1 MRNATIRARTEEWL
15 KEEVEGVLKE
25 LGMTPTEAINLFYNQ
40 IRLQRGLPFNVLIP
54 NEETAQV
61 LRDTDEGKNLVKY
74 KTIENMFKGLDS

>member
-54 NEETAQV
+54 NEETVQV

-74 KTIENMFKGLDS
+74 KTIEDMFKDLDS